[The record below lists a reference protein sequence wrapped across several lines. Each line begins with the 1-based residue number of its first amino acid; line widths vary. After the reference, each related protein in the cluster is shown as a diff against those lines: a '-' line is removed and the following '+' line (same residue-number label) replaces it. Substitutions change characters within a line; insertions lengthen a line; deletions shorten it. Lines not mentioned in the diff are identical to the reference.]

1 VRVLDTDVCVE
12 LLRGNTLIIEQRDA
26 LNDDLSVT
34 WMTAAELYYGAERSS
49 APGHNR
55 RLVARFLETVPLIRC
70 REASA
75 REFGVLKAVLEKL
88 GQRLAD
94 ADLIIAAACLALDA
108 VLVTGNVA
116 HFSRVPGLHV
126 EGWIRGRGGS

>member
-1 VRVLDTDVCVE
+1 MRVLDTDVCIE
-12 LLRGNTLIIEQRDA
+12 LLQGNTHVIDQRAAVDDDA
-26 LNDDLSVT
+26 ATT

-55 RLVARFLETVPLIRC
+55 RLVARFLETVPLLHG
-70 REASA
+70 RESAA
-75 REFGVLKAVLEKL
+75 REFGVIKAVLEKL

-94 ADLIIAAACLALDA
+94 ADLIIAATCLAFDA

-126 EGWIRGRGGS
+126 ENWIRA